1 MNVLIIE
8 DEKRNFNRLRR
19 LLQEIDYTINVDGPT
34 ASVDETADYLSSHTP
49 DLILADIRLTDG
61 LSFDALER
69 TDVQS
74 PVIFITAYD
83 EYAIRAFKYN
93 GIDYLLKPVDPDELA
108 AAVDK
113 ARRMRRQ
120 ATEDNMRQLIE
131 QMRRGGYRWR
141 ERFLLPGGVII
152 GRVLVCLGVCF
163 HVLFFTCL
171 PAYSVVSELQV

>member
-34 ASVDETADYLSSHTP
+34 VGVDETADYLSSHTP

-141 ERFLLPGGVII
+141 ERFLVAGRRYYRARFSLY
-152 GRVLVCLGVCF
+152 GRVF
-163 HVLFFTCL
+163 
-171 PAYSVVSELQV
+171 SRVVFYLLACV

>member
-1 MNVLIIE
+1 MIHQFQLNGYNIVVDVYSGSVHAVDPLAYDAIALIDAGDSRE
-8 DEKRNFNRLRR
+8 QAAAKLAKK
-19 LLQEIDYTINVDGPT
+19 Y
-34 ASVDETADYLSSHTP
+34 ADHPEVT
-49 DLILADIRLTDG
+49 DADIA
-61 LSFDALER
+61 DAL
-69 TDVQS
+69 DD
-74 PVIFITAYD
+74 I
-83 EYAIRAFKYN
+83 
-93 GIDYLLKPVDPDELA
+93 DELT

>member
-34 ASVDETADYLSSHTP
+34 AGVDETADYLLSHTP

-83 EYAIRAFKYN
+83 EYAIRASS
-93 GIDYLLKPVDPDELA
+93 ITAL
-108 AAVDK
+108 
-113 ARRMRRQ
+113 
-120 ATEDNMRQLIE
+120 TI
-131 QMRRGGYRWR
+131 
-141 ERFLLPGGVII
+141 
-152 GRVLVCLGVCF
+152 C
-163 HVLFFTCL
+163 
-171 PAYSVVSELQV
+171 